1 MADSKIKVFLID
13 DHQIVLDG
21 LKLMLDYSPKIN
33 CIGIAT
39 SGPNAIA
46 VLHHIIPDVILL
58 DIEMP
63 DLNGIE
69 TCKRIKKK
77 YPSIKIIALTMLIER
92 SIIQNMLEAGAEGFL
107 IKNASQDEVVKAIHL
122 VNGGSTYYSEE
133 VRKIIHSKVKS
144 KSGKTLPKLSRRETE
159 ILRLIIQENTT
170 QEIASQ
176 LFISPGTVETHRKN
190 IMRKFQ
196 AKNVVGV
203 VKIALENNLV

>member
-46 VLHHIIPDVILL
+46 VLHHITPDVILL